1 MNKLTIK
8 TSPTSAQK
16 RNVEVEKPPQFI
28 GPQLPISWPKTEVK
42 RELSLNLNE
51 EKIRSDNNNKPQR
64 LVNLQPHHTITMQ
77 IRQNTRFIV
86 YFLKH
91 YKIDKKSV
99 RRNPNRS
106 HSQQTYT
113 IIRACIFFLL
123 LKCKRIKRTLEIILE
138 KNFKRD
144 IIFNSVLQIYPFT
157 FPFRFTFYPFNPL
170 HLFPFFRTNK

>member
-42 RELSLNLNE
+42 REPSMNLNDE
-51 EKIRSDNNNKPQR
+51 EMHSGNNNKPQR

-77 IRQNTRFIV
+77 IKQNTRFIV

-91 YKIDKKSV
+91 YKIATKTV
-99 RRNPNRS
+99 RRNLVYPSRS
-106 HSQQTYT
+106 LVKES
-113 IIRACIFFLL
+113 
-123 LKCKRIKRTLEIILE
+123 
-138 KNFKRD
+138 
-144 IIFNSVLQIYPFT
+144 
-157 FPFRFTFYPFNPL
+157 L
-170 HLFPFFRTNK
+170 H